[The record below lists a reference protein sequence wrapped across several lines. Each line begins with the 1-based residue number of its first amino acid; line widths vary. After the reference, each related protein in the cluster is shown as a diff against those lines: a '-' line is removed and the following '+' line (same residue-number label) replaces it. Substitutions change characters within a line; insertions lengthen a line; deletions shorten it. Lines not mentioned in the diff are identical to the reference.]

1 MNILMDKDISI
12 LNISNIK
19 DIHDLLLDI
28 SNLAKHQEAWL
39 HMDSNLEDI
48 RTICTR
54 DINDIKDLRDIRDIR
69 ISNQGDIRFGQIKD
83 TRDNLLTCNQTIQR
97 QIEQ

>member
-1 MNILMDKDISI
+1 MNILMNKDISI

-19 DIHDLLLDI
+19 DILLDI

-39 HMDSNLEDI
+39 HMD
-48 RTICTR
+48 
-54 DINDIKDLRDIRDIR
+54 INDIKDIRDILDIR

-83 TRDNLLTCNQTIQR
+83 TRDNLLTCNQTSTFNSHWSSNQVN
-97 QIEQ
+97 QSEQSLD

>member
-1 MNILMDKDISI
+1 MNILMNKDISI

-39 HMDSNLEDI
+39 HMD
-48 RTICTR
+48 
-54 DINDIKDLRDIRDIR
+54 INDIKDIRDIRDIR